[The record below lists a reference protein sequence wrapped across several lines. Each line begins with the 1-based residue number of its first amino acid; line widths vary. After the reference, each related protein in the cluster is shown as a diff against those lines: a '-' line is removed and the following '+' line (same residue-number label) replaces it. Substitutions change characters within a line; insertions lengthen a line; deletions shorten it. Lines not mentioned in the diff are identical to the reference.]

1 MIKKV
6 LLSVIVLA
14 VILTYCSVNKQHK
27 DKFQKNPV
35 DELVRNMNSIPE
47 FSIILYDMDFD
58 EAKDIYKQQ
67 YQIVKH
73 VSQPKDTILSEI
85 TKWYPVPQEF
95 FDEHTKD
102 MGMEIV
108 TKTNGKVTKE
118 TAPPGYSN
126 YVGNP
131 QYGHWNNSGGSSFW
145 EFYGKYAMMSS
156 LFHMAFMP
164 VRYSMWNDYNSM
176 YRGRGQ
182 TFYGG
187 GAYGS
192 NSRFAK
198 FHNPMGMGNRS
209 GFASRVQSRVSR
221 SMNNPFKSTGRVARS
236 SNRVSNFSFRSR
248 GGGFGK

>member
-1 MIKKV
+1 MIRKV

-14 VILTYCSVNKQHK
+14 VILTYCNVNKPKK
-27 DKFQKNPV
+27 DTFKKNPV
-35 DELVRNMNSIPE
+35 DELVRDMNSVPE

-58 EAKDIYKQQ
+58 EAKDIYKHK

-73 VSQPKDTILSEI
+73 VAQPDTILSEI
-85 TKWYPVPQEF
+85 TKWYPVPQTF

-108 TKTNGKVTKE
+108 TKANGKVTKE
-118 TAPPGYSN
+118 AAPPGYSN

-131 QYGHWNNSGGSSFW
+131 KYGHWATNSGGSFW

-156 LFHMAFMP
+156 IFNMAFMP
-164 VRYSMWNDYNSM
+164 ARYSMWNDYNTS

-182 TFYGG
+182 GFYGNG
-187 GAYGS
+187 RYGS
-192 NSRFAK
+192 NSAFSRAQ
-198 FHNPMGMGNRS
+198 NPMGRGNQS
-209 GFASRVQSRVSR
+209 GFANRVQSRVSR
-221 SMNNPFKSTGRVARS
+221 SKMSPFSNTSRVSRST
-236 SNRVSNFSFRSR
+236 NRVSNFSFRSR

>member
-1 MIKKV
+1 MIRKA

-14 VILTYCSVNKQHK
+14 VILTYCNVNKPKK
-27 DKFQKNPV
+27 DTFQKNPV
-35 DELVRNMNSIPE
+35 DELVRDMNSVPE

-58 EAKDIYKQQ
+58 EAKDIYKHK

-73 VSQPKDTILSEI
+73 VSQPTDTILSEI
-85 TKWYPVPQEF
+85 TTWYPVPQTF

-108 TKTNGKVTKE
+108 TKANGKVTKE

-131 QYGHWNNSGGSSFW
+131 QYGRWNNTGGGSFW

-156 LFHMAFMP
+156 IFNMAFMP
-164 VRYSMWNDYNSM
+164 VRYSMWNNYNTSF
-176 YRGRGQ
+176 RGRGQ
-182 TFYGG
+182 GFYGNG
-187 GAYGS
+187 MYGS
-192 NSRFAK
+192 NSKFAK
-198 FHNPMGMGNRS
+198 FHNPNGMGNRS

-221 SMNNPFKSTGRVARS
+221 SKMSPFSNASRVGRST
-236 SNRVSNFSFRSR
+236 NRVSNFSFRSR